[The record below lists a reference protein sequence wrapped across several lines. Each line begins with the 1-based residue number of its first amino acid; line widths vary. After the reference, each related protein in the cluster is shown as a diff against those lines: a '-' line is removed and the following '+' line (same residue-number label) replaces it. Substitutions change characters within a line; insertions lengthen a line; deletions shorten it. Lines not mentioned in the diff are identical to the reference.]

1 MILVALLCASFVSF
15 TWIILM
21 RFLTGV
27 MVWTSIFLLIVGS
40 GGGLG
45 YSVYRYLTLLRTT
58 INTKDT
64 LDRPFSI
71 LVMKNY
77 LFLKVS
83 SIERCSG
90 RSTKYF

>member
-45 YSVYRYLTLLRTT
+45 YSVYRYLTLLRTS

-64 LDRPFSI
+64 QDKTIFNLSNEELFI
-71 LVMKNY
+71 LKGIFN
-77 LFLKVS
+77 
-83 SIERCSG
+83 
-90 RSTKYF
+90 

>member
-45 YSVYRYLTLLRTT
+45 YSVYRYLTLLRTL
-58 INTKDT
+58 INIKYI
-64 LDRPFSI
+64 LDFYTFYQSLI
-71 LVMKNY
+71 ISKIIH
-77 LFLKVS
+77 F
-83 SIERCSG
+83 
-90 RSTKYF
+90 